1 MDHVIKMTGLKQ
13 SDLFLKEEYKG
24 MYSKNTKRTLSPSL
38 PPPPLSLSLSLTI
51 NSYTADEI
59 HFNLL
64 AVVTDR
70 KKLYQKEIA
79 QLDARK
85 ELAAQKVFRSQL
97 TVSIIISSRYRLC

>member
-24 MYSKNTKRTLSPSL
+24 TYSKNTKRTLSL
-38 PPPPLSLSLSLTI
+38 FLSLSL

-97 TVSIIISSRYRLC
+97 TVSIIMSSRYRLC